1 VTPASPAAPAQAAGL
16 PIGRTILAALLLRRF
31 GLLPLVVLAL
41 AGRELPPARRRMVL
55 TVAAAIYLGAF
66 ALLFLLLLAL
76 VGGLAFVVLW
86 AT

>member
-1 VTPASPAAPAQAAGL
+1 
-16 PIGRTILAALLLRRF
+16 
-31 GLLPLVVLAL
+31 VVLAL